1 MQKIFRILLLIQLAV
16 LSLNGLAA
24 GSLLIAVPDGSLVG
38 LPQAWLEHAP
48 FSSYFIPGCLLFLF
62 MGVLPALAFTGI
74 AFKRNWHWAQRIN
87 LLPARSSSNTL
98 ALYSGVGAIIW
109 IAVQQMMTSYF
120 MLQPII
126 VLLGVGIV
134 VSGLVGEDKM

>member
-1 MQKIFRILLLIQLAV
+1 MQKFFRILLLIQLAV
-16 LSLNGLAA
+16 LSLNALAA
-24 GSLLIAVPDGSLVG
+24 GGMLIAVPDGSLVG
-38 LPQAWLEHAP
+38 LPQAWLEDAP
-48 FSSYFIPGCLLFLF
+48 FTSYLFPGCLLFLF

-74 AFKRNWHWAQRIN
+74 AFKRNWQWAQRIN

-134 VSGLVGEDKM
+134 VSALLGEEKM